1 MERIFFKLINRS
13 RSKTFKKIIN
23 IHGSPSPTKYRINCF
38 SVEEILS
45 WFSLMSPIWRS
56 RFHDQVLPNVS
67 KRWTIDVNCYLCH
80 SVEYLQHININICH
94 SVEYLQ
100 LLGYVLVQNWLDF
113 RLNWTSGRSQDFSSI
128 TYMYATE
135 KYIWTPT
142 LYVENSYV
150 SHQARKTW
158 SFMYSCEFM

>member
-1 MERIFFKLINRS
+1 MEALHLLNIVFIALVL
-13 RSKTFKKIIN
+13 SKIYHDFLWCRQYGGLGSMTKFCLMYPNVELLMSIAIIN
-23 IHGSPSPTKYRINCF
+23 INICH
-38 SVEEILS
+38 SVE
-45 WFSLMSPIWRS
+45 
-56 RFHDQVLPNVS
+56 
-67 KRWTIDVNCYLCH
+67 YLQHININNCH

-158 SFMYSCEFM
+158 SFLLTLHV